1 MVRLLCLEN
10 SSFNFWWSC
19 CIRKTPQENTALSF
33 CSCQCHVPELLV
45 WGKKKHTSPLPR
57 YISAFSQTISWPT
70 SWCVIDWLLPAGGGS
85 WPDCS
90 RTQTPSVFTSLRIT
104 NVKSV
109 YYSFCPQGGWAGEMF
124 LIQLEFRQFTDSQFH
139 RLPRTSFSCFYMSSL
154 LSSLDQKRS
163 VLFPINIK
171 QSANLV

>member
-109 YYSFCPQGGWAGEMF
+109 NFSFYHRVGGQVNF
-124 LIQLEFRQFTDSQFH
+124 LKFSLNSVSSQIPSFTGCRVLHSAVFIC
-139 RLPRTSFSCFYMSSL
+139 RLCSTVWIRNVRFSSL
-154 LSSLDQKRS
+154 
-163 VLFPINIK
+163 
-171 QSANLV
+171 